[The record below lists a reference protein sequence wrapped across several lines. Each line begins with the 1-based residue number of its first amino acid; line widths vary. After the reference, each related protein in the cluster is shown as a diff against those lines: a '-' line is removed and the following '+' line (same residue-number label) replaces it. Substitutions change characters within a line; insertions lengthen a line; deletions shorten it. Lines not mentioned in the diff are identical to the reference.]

1 MTEYFSLQHLSL
13 TETQYFG
20 FDIQGHD
27 SPLLSAQTSVAIAV
41 SSFGYH
47 RATTVGSKTNVD
59 SKADNNALLIKAQKY
74 AVRKLLF
81 QLTFEKIK
89 DWVFTYID
97 CNNADLLKVSGL
109 RLLESSYPYRILP
122 FHYYVCFTHSDNKI
136 ACAIHTKKAIGI
148 DLEINPISIKVA
160 QRYYTL
166 EEKKWLAQLDND
178 HLPQALNLLWQL
190 KEASIKQSTTNNAN
204 LLSGLKISK
213 LLAAQN
219 LMPVLAKRQYSAAAN
234 ISIFDRQIPTQIYRY
249 QDLTNAENAITYIYI
264 AAENLVAIW

>member
-13 TETQYFG
+13 NETQYFG
-20 FDIQGHD
+20 FDIQGHN
-27 SPLLSAQTSVAIAV
+27 SHLLSPQTSVAIAV
-41 SSFGYH
+41 SSFSYH
-47 RATTVGSKTNVD
+47 STSKVVLKTKVD

-81 QLTFEKIK
+81 QLIFEMMKG
-89 DWVFTYID
+89 WVFTYID
-97 CNNADLLKVSGL
+97 CNNFDLFKVSGL
-109 RLLESSYPYRILP
+109 RLVESSYPYSLLP
-122 FHYYVCFTHSDNKI
+122 FNYYVCFTHSDKKI
-136 ACAIHTKKAIGI
+136 ACAIHAKKAIGI
-148 DLEINPISIKVA
+148 DLEINPVSMKVA

-166 EEKKWLAQLDND
+166 EEKKWLSQLDND

-190 KEASIKQSTTNNAN
+190 KEASIKQSTINNAN

-219 LMPVLAKRQYSAAAN
+219 LMPVLAKRQYSAAN

-249 QDLTNAENAITYIYI
+249 QDLTNAENTITYIYI

>member
-27 SPLLSAQTSVAIAV
+27 SPLLSPQTSVAIAV

-59 SKADNNALLIKAQKY
+59 NKADNKPLLIKAQKY
-74 AVRKLLF
+74 AVRELLF
-81 QLTFEKIK
+81 QLVFEIMKAR
-89 DWVFTYID
+89 VFTYNE
-97 CNNADLLKVSGL
+97 CNNVDLLKVSGL
-109 RLLESSYPYRILP
+109 RLVESSYPYRLLP
-122 FHYYVCFTHSDNKI
+122 FNYYVCFTHSDNKI

-148 DLEINPISIKVA
+148 DLEINPVSMKVA

-178 HLPQALNLLWQL
+178 DLPQALNLLWQL
-190 KEASIKQSTTNNAN
+190 KEASIKQSTANNAN
-204 LLSGLKISK
+204 LISGLKESK
-213 LLAAQN
+213 LPAAQQ
-219 LMPVLAKRQYSAAAN
+219 LMPVPTKDQDRATN
-234 ISIFDRQIPTQIYRY
+234 ISIFNKRISTQIYRY
-249 QDLTNAENAITYIYI
+249 QDLTNSEDTTTYIYI
-264 AAENLVAIW
+264 AAENLVALW